1 MRSTVAAATTAVFAL
16 AGCALRAAAPSVPS
30 RAAAPS
36 VPSRAAGANMNGE
49 YTIAN
54 GVPGA
59 AKPFPTESA
68 AYEGGVEYFDV
79 YSPLIE
85 TRYSQV
91 YWTMMEPVKLPADIV
106 ARFDGKTMAITGHE
120 ADQVFKG
127 EDGKP
132 DVSVPIT

>member
-1 MRSTVAAATTAVFAL
+1 M
-16 AGCALRAAAPSVPS
+16 
-30 RAAAPS
+30 
-36 VPSRAAGANMNGE
+36 
-49 YTIAN
+49 
-54 GVPGA
+54 PGA

-91 YWTMMEPVKLPADIV
+91 YWTMMCGAAHPPSVLCTALRWLTVSCGRPPVKLPADIV

>member
-1 MRSTVAAATTAVFAL
+1 MAALAL
-16 AGCALRAAAPSVPS
+16 AGCVLCAAAPSIPS

-54 GVPGA
+54 GVPGV

>member
-1 MRSTVAAATTAVFAL
+1 MRGAATAATTTALTL
-16 AGCALRAAAPSVPS
+16 AGCALRATAPPS
-30 RAAAPS
+30 F
-36 VPSRAAGANMNGE
+36 PSRAAGANMNGE

-54 GVPGA
+54 SVPGA

-91 YWTMMEPVKLPADIV
+91 YWTMMCGAAHPPCVL
-106 ARFDGKTMAITGHE
+106 
-120 ADQVFKG
+120 Q
-127 EDGKP
+127 
-132 DVSVPIT
+132 